1 MKGNS
6 MFLNRNNPVL
16 ERLVDTVKILQNKV
30 DHIIS
35 NDDSLG
41 EALNVQQRHVIQRLT
56 NLEQSTAWMKDWR
69 KEPIQVKSARIE
81 NRLDKLEA
89 KVDKIDSAM
98 DNYLYILT
106 EIKKIMGDQ
115 FSTQKNIVDSLLES
129 NGRLREAQQDVPV
142 VMPPK
147 VVPVTSLDGLDP
159 ENEGAALLAQ
169 PLVNQQHRKGQQL
182 RTVEDMLLN
191 CLKWRNCSVEALV
204 TKDLGRFSTQ
214 QMLAALLEMMRQK
227 KHPITCKINVSS
239 VKGVTARRLI
249 FGFSQRIAPNARLT
263 YKKALQFRETIVDE
277 GTPEA
282 RIGGDVSPNQTY
294 KSVKSDLEAAYPHL
308 RNKSWE

>member
-1 MKGNS
+1 
-6 MFLNRNNPVL
+6 MFSNKNNPVL
-16 ERLVDTVKILQNKV
+16 QRLVDTVKILQNKV

-56 NLEQSTAWMKDWR
+56 NLEQATAWMKDLGDQ
-69 KEPIQVKSARIE
+69 PIKVKSVAVEKSLGR
-81 NRLDKLEA
+81 LEA

-115 FSTQKNIVDSLLES
+115 FATQKNIVDSLLES
-129 NGRLREAQQDVPV
+129 NGRLREAQRDVPV

-147 VVPVTSLDGLDP
+147 VVPVTALDGLDP

-169 PLVNQQHRKGQQL
+169 PLVNQQHRKGTQL

-204 TKDLGRFSTQ
+204 KKDLGRFSAQ
-214 QMLAALLEMMRQK
+214 QILAALLEMMRQK
-227 KHPITCKINVSS
+227 KHPITCKINVSN

-249 FGFSQRIAPNARLT
+249 FGFSQRIAPNARLS
-263 YKKALQFRETIVDE
+263 YKKALQFRETIVDD

-282 RIGGDVSPNQTY
+282 RVGGDVSPNQSY
-294 KSVKSDLEAAYPHL
+294 RSVTADLEAAYPHL
-308 RNKSWE
+308 RNKSWG